1 MALLISNQDA
11 EQVLT
16 MRGCLETIEAGV
28 KEYYDGDATCRP
40 RIDVW
45 APSGD
50 PDGYYQWGSMEGTSR
65 RFNVF
70 ATRIKSDIATWT
82 GGREGVATQEK
93 YCQQPGKFCGLILLF
108 STVNGEPLAILNDGF
123 VQHMRVGATAGL
135 GAKYLAREDAQ
146 TVAMIG
152 SGGMARTHALAFCE
166 VRKINRI
173 RVYSPTAANKLAY
186 AKEMEK
192 KLGIEVEPVAN
203 SRDALKSAEI
213 VATCTDTTV
222 PVIEGK
228 YIEEGAFITTVK
240 GSTEIDDET
249 LERVDLFATF
259 APNVAS
265 FAGVSEGASAS
276 RAQRISANH
285 RAYVAGR
292 PEDLAR
298 IPEVRGARR
307 MDMRN
312 VVSFKDLF
320 AGSAQG
326 RVKPTQIISMAGNQI
341 QGIQFASVGGLTYRL
356 IKEKGLGREFPT
368 DWLLQDIRN

>member
-1 MALLISNQDA
+1 MS
-11 EQVLT
+11 
-16 MRGCLETIEAGV
+16 GCLESIEAGV
-28 KEYYDGDATCRP
+28 KEYYQGDATCRP

-45 APSGD
+45 APAGD
-50 PDGYYQWGSMEGTSR
+50 PNGYYQWGSMEGTSR
-65 RFNVF
+65 RFYVF
-70 ATRIKSDIATWT
+70 ATRIKSDIAYWT
-82 GGREGVATQEK
+82 GGKEGVSTQEK

-108 STVNGEPLAILNDGF
+108 STANGEPLAMINDGYI
-123 VQHMRVGATAGL
+123 QHMRVGATAGL
-135 GAKYLAREDAQ
+135 GAKYLAREDAT

-166 VRKINRI
+166 VRRIQRI
-173 RVYSPTAANKLAY
+173 RVYSPTAANRLAY

-192 KLGIEVEPVAN
+192 KLGIAVEPVAN
-203 SRDALKSAEI
+203 AREAVRGAEI

-222 PVIEGK
+222 PVIEGQ
-228 YIEEGAFITTVK
+228 YIEDGAFITTVK
-240 GSTEIDDET
+240 GTTEIDDET
-249 LERVDLFATF
+249 LKRVDLFATF
-259 APNVAS
+259 APTVGS
-265 FAGVSEGASAS
+265 YAGVSEDATAS

-312 VVSFKDLF
+312 VVSFKELF
-320 AGSAQG
+320 AGTAQG
-326 RVKPTQIISMAGNQI
+326 RVDPSQIISMAGNQI

>member
-1 MALLISNQDA
+1 MALLISNRDA
-11 EQVLT
+11 EQVLK
-16 MRGCLETIEAGV
+16 MRGCLESIEAGV
-28 KEYYDGDATCRP
+28 KEYYEGDATCRP

-45 APSGD
+45 APAGD

-70 ATRIKSDIATWT
+70 ATRIKSDIAYWAC
-82 GGREGVATQEK
+82 GKEGVSTQEK

-108 STVNGEPLAILNDGF
+108 STANGEPLAIMNDGF
-123 VQHMRVGATAGL
+123 IQHMRVGATAGL
-135 GAKYLAREDAQ
+135 GAKYLAREDAA

-166 VRKINRI
+166 VRKIKRI
-173 RVYSPTAANKLAY
+173 QVYSPTAANRLAY
-186 AKEMEK
+186 ANEMEK
-192 KLGIEVEPVAN
+192 TLGIEVEPAAN
-203 SRDALKSAEI
+203 SREALKRAEI
-213 VATCTDTTV
+213 VSACTDSTV

-228 YIEEGAFITTVK
+228 HIEEGAFITTVK
-240 GSTEIDDET
+240 GTTEIDDET
-249 LERVDLFATF
+249 LKRVDLFATF
-259 APNVAS
+259 APTVAS
-265 FAGVSEGASAS
+265 FAGVSEDASAS

-307 MDMRN
+307 MDMRKI
-312 VVSFKDLF
+312 VSLKELF
-320 AGSAQG
+320 AGTARG
-326 RVKPTQIISMAGNQI
+326 RVNPRQIISMAGNQI
-341 QGIQFASVGGLTYRL
+341 QGIQFASVGGLTYQL